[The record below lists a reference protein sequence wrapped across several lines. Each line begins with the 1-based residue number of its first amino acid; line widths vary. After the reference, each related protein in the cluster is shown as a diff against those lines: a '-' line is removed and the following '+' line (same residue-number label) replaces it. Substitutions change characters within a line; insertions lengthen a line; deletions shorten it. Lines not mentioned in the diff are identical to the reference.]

1 MAKLPYVSREDLP
14 EDKRHVYD
22 RIDETRG
29 SVDHIFRLLLN
40 SPDAAEAV
48 TNVGEFI
55 RFKSPLDPVV
65 REIAILAVARETNS
79 KYEWAQ
85 HEPVAQRDGVPDRTI
100 EAIRNGRA
108 PMGVPAKEGVY
119 AQGVKELLRK
129 GKMSEMTFKA
139 IEHLLG
145 PAQTLDFLVLV
156 GYYSMLA
163 GIMATLDIDLDEGL
177 VANFPK
183 L

>member
-1 MAKLPYVSREDLP
+1 MPRLPYVSREDLP

-22 RIDETRG
+22 RIAETRG

-40 SPDAAEAV
+40 SPDAAESV

-55 RFKSPLDPVV
+55 RFKSPLDPIV

-85 HEPVAQRDGVPDRTI
+85 HEPIARRDGVSDRTI

-119 AQGVKELLRK
+119 AQGVKELLRD
-129 GKMSEMTFKA
+129 GKLSNLTFKA
-139 IEHLLG
+139 VEHLLG
-145 PAQTLDFLVLV
+145 PSQTLDFLVLV

-163 GIMATLDIDLDEGL
+163 RIMATLEIDLDEGL
-177 VANFPK
+177 EAILPE

>member
-1 MAKLPYVSREDLP
+1 MAKLPYISRDELP

-22 RIDETRG
+22 RIAETRG

-40 SPDAAEAV
+40 SPDAAEVA
-48 TNVGEFI
+48 TSVGEYI
-55 RFKSPLDPVV
+55 RYRSPLEPAI
-65 REIAILAVARETNS
+65 REIAILGVARELNCD
-79 KYEWAQ
+79 YEWAQ
-85 HEPVAQRDGVPDRTI
+85 HEPIARRDGVSDNTI
-100 EAIRNGRA
+100 ESIRSGRA

-119 AQGVKELLRK
+119 VQGVRELVRDGSL
-129 GKMSEMTFKA
+129 SDATHQA
-139 IEHLLG
+139 IEHLIG

-163 GIMATLDIDLDEGL
+163 RIMATFEIDLDEGL
-177 VANFPK
+177 EANLPD